1 MLGKLHFGFALQGC
15 RNRPRARRWG
25 SWLLA
30 TLSLAGVLAGSRP
43 AAALD
48 PTKWTSQYVLRRVQ
62 TEQGLPAQ
70 AIYALAQTPD
80 GYLWIGT
87 EEGVARFDGASFK
100 VFDKANTP
108 AFTVQYVLALSV
120 DRQGALW
127 VGTDGGGVL
136 RYRDGSFERLDLD
149 PELEHDFVKAIHHDR
164 DGDAW
169 LGTRHHGVFRVHDA
183 KVVARFRASNGLAH
197 DFVQKIIETAEGDHW
212 IGTERGVDL
221 IRGDKVIPFG
231 REHGLPSVEARAI
244 VQARDGAV
252 WVGCSDGL
260 FALHGGRFERV
271 PDDTKETG
279 AIWSLAEDRH
289 GSLWAGT
296 TGNGVLRVRDGKF
309 VHEPRPAVLAT
320 GLAVEILEDREGTV
334 WYGMQGQ
341 GVVDLAPTKFASIT
355 AADGVADDMVL
366 SVNGDASD
374 VWIGTWKGLTRLH
387 DGKMENFR
395 KKDGLTAEAIMD
407 LRFDRAGVL
416 WIATMG
422 GGVNVW
428 RDGRIEP
435 LVSRR
440 ALSDAGAFTLW
451 EDRAG
456 AMWVGTYSGLNRVEN
471 GAIRAYRVADG
482 LASDQIVATYET
494 RDGTLWI
501 GTRDGGVHT
510 FRGEKFERVSAIN
523 DLVHLAADA
532 FYEDAQGA
540 LWIGTIGGG
549 LVRYRGGEARLL
561 TTKDGLF
568 NDMIGSLA
576 LDDAGSFWITT
587 NRGIYAV
594 SLNELNGVLDGKM
607 SAVHP
612 RVFNQFDGMA
622 STECVTGMRSAWKAP
637 DGRIWFATV
646 KGVTSIDPMHI
657 PSNTE
662 PPAIKIEELD
672 VDRSAA
678 RGTEALAAG
687 SKDFEIHYTALS
699 LAVPERVK
707 FKYRLFGFDNG
718 WVDAGTRRTAYYTN
732 LSPGS
737 YRFQVIA
744 CNNDGVWNEQGASLE
759 FRLLPHFYQT
769 IWFYLFVAAVTLS
782 ASATTYRLRVRQLKA
797 RARELEQRVNE
808 RTAELADTLGKLE
821 TTHSALAKV
830 HTDLAEKDSRL
841 HQDLLQ
847 AEAFQRGLLPELPTD
862 QRLDFGARYLPA
874 EIVGGDIYD
883 VCEVR
888 SRVFRIFIADT
899 TGHGVQAS
907 LRTMLI
913 KAEYDRLKSSVEGV
927 GELLERLNRNLMS
940 MSGMQV
946 YASACCIDLGMGED
960 GRVTIAYAN
969 AAHPEVLRL
978 GAGRPPIYKPGL
990 YLGFDEEASYE
1001 TVRSSLVPGE
1011 VLVVYSDGAVEEEN
1025 SAGARFEGQRLAD
1038 LASSFQAK
1046 GAPMADLVN
1055 HIAGAIADFREGRPA
1070 SDDVTLIAVRLQ
1082 SS

>member
-1 MLGKLHFGFALQGC
+1 
-15 RNRPRARRWG
+15 
-25 SWLLA
+25 LA
-30 TLSLAGVLAGSRP
+30 GLSLGGVLAGARTAS
-43 AAALD
+43 ALD

-87 EEGVARFDGASFK
+87 EEGAARFDGASFK
-100 VFDKANTP
+100 VFDKTNTP
-108 AFTVQYVLALSV
+108 AFTVQYVLAFAV
-120 DRQGALW
+120 DREGALW

-136 RYRDGSFERLDLD
+136 RHRNGSFERLSLD
-149 PELEHDFVKAIHHDR
+149 PELDRDFVKAIHHGR

-169 LGTRHHGVFRVHDA
+169 IGTRHHGVFRVHEGR
-183 KVVARFRASNGLAH
+183 VVARFRSENGLSH
-197 DFVQKIIETAEGDHW
+197 DFVQKIIETADGDHW
-212 IGTERGVDL
+212 IGTERGVDV
-221 IRGDKVIPFG
+221 IRADRVIPYG
-231 REHGLPSVEARAI
+231 REHGLPSIEARAI
-244 VQARDGAV
+244 VQARDGTL

-260 FALHGGRFERV
+260 FALRNGRFERI
-271 PDDTKETG
+271 PDDIKETG

-296 TGNGVLRVRDGKF
+296 TGNGVLRVRDGRF
-309 VHEPRPAVLAT
+309 MHEPRPPVLAT

-334 WYGMQGQ
+334 WFGMQGQ

-366 SVNGDASD
+366 SVSGDASD
-374 VWIGTWKGLTRLH
+374 VWIGTWKGLTRLR
-387 DGKMENFR
+387 DGKMETFR
-395 KKDGLTAEAIMD
+395 KKEGLTAEAVMD
-407 LRFDRAGVL
+407 LRFDRSGML

-428 RDGRIEP
+428 RNGRIEP
-435 LVSRR
+435 FVSRR

-471 GAIRAYRVADG
+471 GEVRAYRTADG
-482 LASDQIVATYET
+482 LVSDQIVATYET
-494 RDGTLWI
+494 RDGTMWI

-510 FRGEKFERVSAIN
+510 FKDGKFERVSAIN
-523 DLVHLAADA
+523 DLVHVAADA

-549 LVRYRGGEARLL
+549 LVRYRNGEARLL

-576 LDDAGSFWITT
+576 MDDAGSFWITT

-594 SLNELNGVLDGKM
+594 ALSELNAVLDGKA

-612 RVFNQFDGMA
+612 RAFNQFDGMA

-646 KGVTSIDPMHI
+646 KGVTSVDPMHI

-672 VDRSAA
+672 VDRAA
-678 RGTEALAAG
+678 VAGTEPLAAG

-744 CNNDGVWNEQGASLE
+744 CNNDGVWNEQGASLA

-769 IWFYLFVAAVTLS
+769 ITFYLFVAAVTIG
-782 ASATTYRLRVRQLKA
+782 AGATTYWLRVRQLKA

-808 RTAELADTLGKLE
+808 RTAELAETLGQLE
-821 TTHSALAKV
+821 TTHAALEKV
-830 HTDLAEKDSRL
+830 HTVLAEKDSRL
-841 HQDLLQ
+841 HEDLLQ

-862 QRLDFGARYLPA
+862 DRLDFGASYVPA

-883 VCEVR
+883 VCQVR
-888 SRVFRIFIADT
+888 PGVFRIFLADT

-913 KAEYDRLKSSVEGV
+913 KAEYDRLKSQVEGV
-927 GELLERLNRNLMS
+927 GDLLGRLNRNLMS
-940 MSGMQV
+940 MSGMKV
-946 YASACCIDLGMGED
+946 HGSACCLDLCIGED
-960 GRVTIAYAN
+960 SRVTIAYAN

-978 GAGRPPIYKPGL
+978 GAGKPPIYKPGL

-1001 TVRSSLVPGE
+1001 TVRTSLDPGE
-1011 VLVVYSDGAVEEEN
+1011 ILVVYSDGAVEEEN
-1025 SAGARFEGQRLAD
+1025 ATGARFEGRRLVDIATS
-1038 LASSFQAK
+1038 LHAK
-1046 GAPMADLVN
+1046 STPMADLVN
-1055 HIAGAIADFREGRPA
+1055 EVTEAIVDFRGDRPA

-1082 SS
+1082 SH